1 VTRPSADHANGAP
14 IRAVIADDTLAVR
27 RLLMKVLS
35 DSPLFEVVGEAS
47 DGRQAVE
54 LAAARHPDLVLIDLA
69 MPIMGGLDAIPEITR
84 RSPQSKIVVLS
95 GLDAQRMGRRA
106 LERGAD
112 AFITKGLRPQQ
123 LLSSIIDAYQS
134 ALATPAET
142 EATADGDDAL
152 RSAQE
157 ALATTEHQ
165 LQLLTAELERANTEL
180 ARSNQDLLDFTAVAA
195 HDLKSPLQV
204 IVGFADLL
212 DRLDGEQLSE
222 GGRQCVTAI
231 IDGVQR
237 MDTLIEDLLAYSRV
251 DAASLASDP
260 VDLEAAI
267 GRCLV
272 TLAPEIDRRGAEVIV
287 DTLPTIVSDAS
298 LIERLLLNLLSNA
311 LKFIAPHTRPRISV
325 WAERELDGWTV
336 TISDNGIGIDADDR
350 TTVFRMFERVHGE
363 ERYGGTGIG
372 LAICHRIVERHGGR
386 IWVDDNPGGGSR
398 FHFTLPDVT
407 ARHEAPS
414 AERGRPAEEAAAR
427 HTDVLVVEDATADAS
442 SVASVLGEATGLHYE
457 VRSAPSVTAALRD
470 LHAQSADCV
479 LLDLSLPD
487 AKGLAAIA
495 RVHAV
500 APTTPIVVVTP
511 ADDDALARAALR
523 EGAQDQLT
531 KGRFDADRLARSIRY
546 AVKRKALDAELANDA
561 FQDPLTHLPN
571 EPLLL
576 DRLGLALA
584 RARRATT
591 SVAVFDVG
599 LDNLGETN
607 GFRGYQAGDEVLAT
621 VAERL
626 AGVLRPQDTVARIRG
641 DHFVAI
647 CEGFDAPD
655 QQIPSVAARLLE
667 AASRSVELRD
677 GPVTV
682 SACLGIARSTRE
694 SEARSLLEA
703 AEDDLRTA
711 KAARAQGSKR

>member
-1 VTRPSADHANGAP
+1 
-14 IRAVIADDTLAVR
+14 
-27 RLLMKVLS
+27 
-35 DSPLFEVVGEAS
+35 
-47 DGRQAVE
+47 
-54 LAAARHPDLVLIDLA
+54 
-69 MPIMGGLDAIPEITR
+69 
-84 RSPQSKIVVLS
+84 
-95 GLDAQRMGRRA
+95 
-106 LERGAD
+106 
-112 AFITKGLRPQQ
+112 
-123 LLSSIIDAYQS
+123 
-134 ALATPAET
+134 
-142 EATADGDDAL
+142 
-152 RSAQE
+152 
-157 ALATTEHQ
+157 
-165 LQLLTAELERANTEL
+165 
-180 ARSNQDLLDFTAVAA
+180 VAA

-204 IVGFADLL
+204 IIGFADLL
-212 DRLDGEQLSE
+212 ERLDGEHLSE
-222 GGRQCVTAI
+222 GGLQCVTAI

-251 DAASLASDP
+251 DAASLATDP

-272 TLAPEIDRRGAEVIV
+272 TLAPEIDRRHAEVIV
-287 DTLPTIVSDAS
+287 DSLPTIVSDVS

-325 WAERELDGWTV
+325 WAEREQDAWTMTV
-336 TISDNGIGIDADDR
+336 CDNGIGIDAADR
-350 TTVFRMFERVHGE
+350 TSVFRMFERVHGE
-363 ERYGGTGIG
+363 ERYAGTGIG
-372 LAICHRIVERHGGR
+372 LAICQRIVERHGGR

-398 FHFTLPDVT
+398 FHFTLPDVP
-407 ARHEAPS
+407 ARFDAPS
-414 AERGRPAEEAAAR
+414 AEPRRPTEEAPAR
-427 HTDVLVVEDATADAS
+427 HIDVLVVEDASSDAPGVASALSEATASHYKVRSAS
-442 SVASVLGEATGLHYE
+442 SVA
-457 VRSAPSVTAALRD
+457 AALGD
-470 LHAQSADCV
+470 LAAQNADCV
-479 LLDLSLPD
+479 LLDLGLPD
-487 AKGLAAIA
+487 AKGLAAIE
-495 RVHAV
+495 RVRAV

-511 ADDDALARAALR
+511 PEDDALARAALR

-531 KGRFDADRLARSIRY
+531 KGRFDADRLTRSIRY

-571 EPLLL
+571 EPLFL

-584 RARRATT
+584 RARRLTT

-599 LDNLGETN
+599 LNDLGETN
-607 GFRGYQAGDEVLAT
+607 NFRGYQAGDEVLVT

-682 SACLGIARSTRE
+682 SACLGVARSARD
-694 SEARSLLEA
+694 SEARALLDA
-703 AEDDLRTA
+703 AEDDLRAA

>member
-1 VTRPSADHANGAP
+1 VTRPRDENANGAP

-27 RLLMKVLS
+27 RLLTKVLS
-35 DSPLFEVVGEAS
+35 DSRLFEVVGEAS

-54 LAAARHPDLVLIDLA
+54 LAASRHPDLVLIDLA
-69 MPIMGGLDAIPEITR
+69 MPIMGGLDAIPEISR
-84 RSPQSKIVVLS
+84 RSPRSKIVVLS
-95 GLDAQRMGRRA
+95 GLDPERMGRRA

-112 AFITKGLRPQQ
+112 AFVAKGLRPQQ
-123 LLSSIIDAYQS
+123 LLSSIIEAYQN
-134 ALATPAET
+134 AATKPAEQ
-142 EATADGDDAL
+142 ADGGDAL
-152 RSAQE
+152 RSARE

-165 LQLLTAELERANTEL
+165 LQLLTAELERANAEL

-212 DRLDGEQLSE
+212 DRLDGEHLSE

-272 TLAPEIDRRGAEVIV
+272 TLAPEIDRRHGEVVV
-287 DTLPTIVSDAS
+287 DTLPTIVSDVN

-311 LKFIAPHTRPRISV
+311 LKFIAPQTRPRISV
-325 WAERELDGWTV
+325 WAEREQDGWTV
-336 TISDNGIGIDADDR
+336 TVCDNGIGIDAADR
-350 TTVFRMFERVHGE
+350 TSVFRMFERVHGE
-363 ERYGGTGIG
+363 ERYAGTGIG
-372 LAICHRIVERHGGR
+372 LAICHRIIERHGGR

-398 FHFTLPDVT
+398 FHFTLPDVP
-407 ARHEAPS
+407 ARHEAPTAENRWP
-414 AERGRPAEEAAAR
+414 AERAAAP
-427 HTDVLVVEDATADAS
+427 HIDVLVVEDAS
-442 SVASVLGEATGLHYE
+442 SDTSIVASGLGEATALHYA
-457 VRSAPSVTAALRD
+457 VRSAPSVAAALRD
-470 LHAQSADCV
+470 LAAQNTDCV
-479 LLDLSLPD
+479 LLDLTVPD
-487 AKGLAAIA
+487 AQGLAAIE
-495 RVHAV
+495 RVRAV
-500 APTTPIVVVTP
+500 APSTPIVVVTP
-511 ADDDALARAALR
+511 PEDDALARAALR
-523 EGAQDQLT
+523 EGAQDQVT

-561 FQDPLTHLPN
+561 FQDALTHLPN

-584 RARRATT
+584 RARRLTT

-599 LDNLGETN
+599 LNNLAETN
-607 GFRGYQAGDEVLAT
+607 NFRGYEAGDEVLAT

-682 SACLGIARSTRE
+682 SACLGIAQS
-694 SEARSLLEA
+694 ARDSAARPLLEA
-703 AEDDLRTA
+703 AEGDLRRA
-711 KAARAQGSKR
+711 KAARDQGSKR

>member
-1 VTRPSADHANGAP
+1 MTRPSADHANGAP
-14 IRAVIADDTLAVR
+14 IRAVIADDTFAMR
-27 RLLMKVLS
+27 RLLKEVLS
-35 DSPLFEVVGEAS
+35 GSALFEVVGEAS

-95 GLDAQRMGRRA
+95 GLDAERMGRRA

-112 AFITKGLRPQQ
+112 AFIAKGLRPQQ
-123 LLSSIIDAYQS
+123 LLDSIIDAY
-134 ALATPAET
+134 T
-142 EATADGDDAL
+142 TADANPAVEPATDGEDSL
-152 RSAQE
+152 RSTRE

-165 LQLLTAELERANTEL
+165 LQLLTAELERANADL

-212 DRLDGEQLSE
+212 DRLDGEHLSE
-222 GGRQCVTAI
+222 GGRQCVAAI
-231 IDGVQR
+231 VDGVQR

-251 DAASLASDP
+251 DAASRASDP
-260 VDLEAAI
+260 VDLGAAI

-272 TLAPEIDRRGAEVIV
+272 TLAPEIDRRRAEVIV
-287 DTLPTIVSDAS
+287 DTLPTIVSDTT
-298 LIERLLLNLLSNA
+298 LIERLLLNLLANA
-311 LKFIAPHTRPRISV
+311 LKFVAPNTRPRVSV
-325 WAERELDGWTV
+325 WAEREPDAWTV
-336 TISDNGIGIDADDR
+336 TVSDNGIGIDAADR
-350 TTVFRMFERVHGE
+350 TTVFRMFERVHRE

-398 FHFTLPDVT
+398 FHFTLPDVS
-407 ARHEAPS
+407 AREEAPT
-414 AERGRPAEEAAAR
+414 AKRGRPSEEVAAP
-427 HTDVLVVEDATADAS
+427 HTDVLVVEEASSDTS
-442 SVASVLGEATGLHYE
+442 SVASMLGDASGLHYE
-457 VRSAPSVTAALRD
+457 VRAAPSVTAALRD
-470 LHAQSADCV
+470 LHAQNADCV

-487 AKGLAAIA
+487 AKGLAAIE
-495 RVHAV
+495 RVRSV
-500 APTTPIVVVTP
+500 APTTPIVVVTAP
-511 ADDDALARAALR
+511 DDDALARAALR

-531 KGRFDADRLARSIRY
+531 KGRFDTDRLTRSIRY

-584 RARRATT
+584 RARRLTT

-599 LDNLGETN
+599 LNNLGETN
-607 GFRGYQAGDEVLAT
+607 NFRGYQAGDEVLVT

-682 SACLGIARSTRE
+682 SASLGIARSERN
-694 SEARSLLEA
+694 SDARDLLDA
-703 AEDDLRTA
+703 AEDDLRAA
-711 KAARAQGSKR
+711 KAARRQGSKR